1 MTSPFAHLDIS
12 EAFRNYMEGAIDRRE
27 YVSRRYAEETDA
39 MVVSLNRFNRDNSA
53 DGVPVP
59 DIRDDGRVK

>member
-1 MTSPFAHLDIS
+1 MTSSLTD
-12 EAFRNYMEGAIDRRE
+12 YMSGAIDYAE
-27 YVSRRYAEETDA
+27 YIRRRYAEETDA

-53 DGVPVP
+53 DGVADP